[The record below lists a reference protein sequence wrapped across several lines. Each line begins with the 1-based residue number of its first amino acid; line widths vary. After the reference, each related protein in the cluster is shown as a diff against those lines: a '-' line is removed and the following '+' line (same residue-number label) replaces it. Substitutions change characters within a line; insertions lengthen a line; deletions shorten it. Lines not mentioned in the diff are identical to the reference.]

1 MPTGIEM
8 NRPFT
13 VHNYKCYKEIEFIKK
28 CQFASEGAAV
38 NELPLDVEAS
48 EDVFA
53 FRIIQKWL
61 EELDNAV

>member
-1 MPTGIEM
+1 MPTGVEM
-8 NRPFT
+8 NRAFT
-13 VHNYKCYKEIEFIKK
+13 MHNYKCYKEIEFIKK

-48 EDVFA
+48 EDVLA